1 MNAITVHYLG
11 ATNTRGS
18 RFVATHPY
26 YGKHI
31 MSYDYS
37 LCASANHLKALR
49 ELCAKYDLDH
59 NEFNSFGYL
68 KEGVVVYTRS
78 DSQVVL
84 TEDKARLD
92 AKAQFIAA

>member
-1 MNAITVHYLG
+1 MHAITVHYLSP
-11 ATNTRGS
+11 TNTRGS
-18 RFVATHPY
+18 RFVATHAY

-78 DSQVVL
+78 DSQFTL
-84 TEDKARLD
+84 MEDKARLD
-92 AKAQFIAA
+92 AKAKFIAA

>member
-1 MNAITVHYLG
+1 MDAITVHYLA

-31 MSYDYS
+31 MPYDYS
-37 LCASANHLKALR
+37 LCASANCLKAVR
-49 ELCAKYDLDH
+49 ELCAKYSLEAFD
-59 NEFNSFGYL
+59 FNSFGYL
-68 KEGVVVYTRS
+68 KKGVVVYTS
-78 DSQVVL
+78 SFSQAVL
-84 TEDKARLD
+84 MEDKARLE

>member
-1 MNAITVHYLG
+1 MNAITVHYLS
-11 ATNTRGS
+11 ATNTKGS

-26 YGKHI
+26 YGKI
-31 MSYDYS
+31 TMAYDYS
-37 LCASANHLKALR
+37 LCATANHLKAVR
-49 ELCAKYDLDH
+49 ELCSKYDLDA
-59 NEFNSFGYL
+59 NLFNSFGYL
-68 KEGVVVYTRS
+68 KKGVVVYTSS